1 MLIEDYNT
9 SRDNITIIRKNGH
22 KMRMIVEAGD
32 NTHPLLRSTTNVN
45 GMNIAVSQA
54 SDELSGYQVKF
65 VSKAD
70 TAIVK
75 DPTKL
80 LKLVPKNPRTGI
92 AAL

>member
-1 MLIEDYNT
+1 
-9 SRDNITIIRKNGH
+9 
-22 KMRMIVEAGD
+22 MIVEAGD
-32 NTHPLLRSTTNVN
+32 QTHPALRMGHNVN
-45 GMNIAVSQA
+45 GISLGMHSA

-65 VSKAD
+65 VGRAD

-92 AAL
+92 AAI

>member
-1 MLIEDYNT
+1 
-9 SRDNITIIRKNGH
+9 
-22 KMRMIVEAGD
+22 MRMIVEAGD
-32 NTHPLLRSTTNVN
+32 QTHPLLRSNT
-45 GMNIAVSQA
+45 NIAGNNIQVHA
-54 SDELSGYQVKF
+54 ATDELTGYQVKF
-65 VSKAD
+65 VGKAD